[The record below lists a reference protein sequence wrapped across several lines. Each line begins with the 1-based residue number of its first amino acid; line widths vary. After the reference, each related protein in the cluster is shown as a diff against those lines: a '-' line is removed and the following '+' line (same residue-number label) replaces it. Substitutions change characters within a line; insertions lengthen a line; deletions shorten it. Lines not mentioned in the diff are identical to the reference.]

1 MEYPATSRF
10 REKKNAILD
19 GNQSATN
26 ESYSAIA
33 YRRQGL
39 SQVRK
44 VLLFSTSDVYDLLF
58 KVPIENKLRSFQFKL
73 LRNIIR
79 SYQSTSMENE
89 LKHFPSM
96 RGL

>member
-73 LRNIIR
+73 LRNIIH

-89 LKHFPSM
+89 LKDFPSM